1 MQYRIVFVFFVL
13 VLMACG
19 QAGKVPE
26 GVMQKEEMRDVL
38 LDMTMADAFSTNNE
52 DPRTPMPDSVR
63 RYRVKL
69 YYKQILD
76 LHHLTQA
83 QFQKSY
89 DWYESRPDRLKEVY
103 DMMMEAATA
112 DRENLDQETRIKAY
126 LENPF
131 AELPFGQYVLTS
143 KKNGLPTP
151 FLKQLNLPT
160 AHPPVPTPPKPAPP
174 RPKPNGPVPMGSG
187 VMHGKSLPG
196 SVKSLPREGLPGH
209 HKPDFKPKQ

>member
-1 MQYRIVFVFFVL
+1 MQYRIIFVCFLL

-26 GVMQKEEMRDVL
+26 GVLQKEEMRDVL
-38 LDMTMADAFSTNNE
+38 LDMTMADALSTNNE

-76 LHHLTQA
+76 MHHLTQA

-112 DRENLDQETRIKAY
+112 NREDLDKEARVKAY

-131 AELPFGQYVLTS
+131 DDLPFGQNVLTS

-151 FLKQLNLPT
+151 FIKQLNLPT
-160 AHPPVPTPPKPAPP
+160 VHKVVPPPPKPAPP
-174 RPKPNGPVPMGSG
+174 RPKPTGPVPMGTGGMPS
-187 VMHGKSLPG
+187 KPLPG
-196 SVKSLPREGLPGH
+196 AVKPLPKEGLPGH
-209 HKPDFKPKQ
+209 HKPDFAPKQ